1 MPAVEN
7 ASTCPAPPL
16 PSLAP
21 PAQRLMSVDALR
33 GFAMFWIIGAD
44 ALFYALGK
52 MFPTGPIHS
61 IALQLDH
68 VEWEGL
74 RFYDLIFPTFVF
86 VIGVSIVFSIQKTI
100 AIEGKGAASR
110 RILRRGLLLYLLGLF
125 YYGGFS
131 GHFDRIRLVGVLQR
145 LAICYTCA
153 GLLFCWL
160 RPRSLAVVCV
170 SILLGYWAL
179 LALVPVPGVG
189 PGNFAEGKNLT
200 NYVDREFLPLRKW
213 DGDHDPEG
221 LLSNLPAISSC
232 LLGVFAGLILRANSQ
247 DGRKKTR
254 LLVLGALGLLATG
267 FIWSYWFPII
277 KKIWTSSYVLM
288 AAGYS
293 GLFLAFFYWF
303 IDVKKTIRWAQP
315 FVWIGMN
322 AITAYMLD
330 NLVDFGKLGARLA
343 GGDLKDYLNATVYRG
358 FGDLLMA
365 AAGLASALLIMR
377 FLYKQKLFLRL

>member
-7 ASTCPAPPL
+7 ASTSSAPLLSVSTGSP
-16 PSLAP
+16 
-21 PAQRLMSVDALR
+21 QRLMSIDALR
-33 GFAMFWIIGAD
+33 GFVMFWIIGAD

-86 VIGVSIVFSIQKTI
+86 VIGVSIVFSVQKIVST
-100 AIEGKGAASR
+100 EGRGAAAR
-110 RILRRGLLLYLLGLF
+110 RILRRGVLLYLLGLF

-145 LAICYTCA
+145 LAFCYTCTA
-153 GLLFCWL
+153 LLFCWL
-160 RPRSLAVVCV
+160 RPRSLVAVCAG
-170 SILLGYWAL
+170 ILLGYWAL
-179 LALVPVPGVG
+179 LAFVPVPGVG

-200 NYVDREFLPLRKW
+200 NYIDREYLPLRKW

-232 LLGVFAGLILRANSQ
+232 LLGVFAGLILRNNSI
-247 DGRKKTR
+247 DARKRTQ
-254 LLVLGALGLLATG
+254 LLLGGALALIAAG
-267 FIWSYWFPII
+267 FIWSFWFPVI

-288 AAGYS
+288 AGGFS
-293 GLFLAFFYWF
+293 SLFLTFFYWF
-303 IDVKKTIRWAQP
+303 IDVKKARDWAQP
-315 FVWIGMN
+315 FVWIGTN

-343 GGDLKDYLNATVYRG
+343 GGDLKDLLNANVHQG
-358 FGDLLMA
+358 FGDLMAA
-365 AAGLASALLIMR
+365 AAGLFCALIIMR

>member
-1 MPAVEN
+1 
-7 ASTCPAPPL
+7 
-16 PSLAP
+16 
-21 PAQRLMSVDALR
+21 MSVDALR

-52 MFPTGPIHS
+52 MFPSGPIHS
-61 IALQLDH
+61 VALQLDH

-86 VIGVSIVFSIQKTI
+86 VVGISIVFSIQKI
-100 AIEGKGAASR
+100 VSLEGKAAATR
-110 RILRRGLLLYLLGLF
+110 RILRRGLLLYMLGLF

-153 GLLFCWL
+153 GLLYCWL
-160 RPRSLAVVCV
+160 RPRSLILICI

-179 LALVPVPGVG
+179 LAWVPVPGVG
-189 PGNFAEGKNLT
+189 AGNYAEGKNLT
-200 NYVDREFLPLRKW
+200 NYIDREYLPLRKW

-221 LLSNLPAISSC
+221 LLSNLPAVASC
-232 LLGVFAGLILRANSQ
+232 LLGVSAGLILR
-247 DGRKKTR
+247 DGSMDDRKRTW
-254 LLVLGALGLLATG
+254 LLILGGLALLATG
-267 FIWSYWFPII
+267 FVWSFWFPII
-277 KKIWTSSYVLM
+277 KKIWSSSYVLM

-293 GLFLAFFYWF
+293 TLFLAVFYWL
-303 IDVKKTIRWAQP
+303 IDVKKTANWAQP

-330 NLVDFGKLGARLA
+330 NLVDFGKIGARLA
-343 GGDLKDYLNATVYRG
+343 GGDLKDYLNAGVHQG
-358 FGDLLMA
+358 FGDLLTA
-365 AAGLASALLIMR
+365 TAGLVSALLIMR
-377 FLYKQKLFLRL
+377 FLYKQKIFLRL